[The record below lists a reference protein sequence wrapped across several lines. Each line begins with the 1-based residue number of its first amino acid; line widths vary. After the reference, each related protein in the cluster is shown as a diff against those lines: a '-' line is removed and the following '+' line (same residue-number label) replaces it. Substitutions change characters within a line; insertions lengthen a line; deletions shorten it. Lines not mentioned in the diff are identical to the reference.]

1 VRFASVVLA
10 LLIAG
15 LACWT
20 MGCDEN
26 QPYTSN
32 DPNGSSPDLEPT
44 ITATPE
50 PVSQEDSLLVDRVIE
65 ALVTDDPGLIAAT
78 IGYRAIGCVASA
90 SAGSPPECE
99 GDEDAGDPVQAFYYS
114 DCAGAYLRESEI
126 AQAVFAL
133 TVLDVAGAYRL
144 ANKTEDGY
152 QYAAVMVDDEG
163 MAWEAVIDR
172 GEVNGLLFSCSLPPE
187 ELIETRNY
195 PIAVPTSAPTAV
207 ATPPG

>member
-1 VRFASVVLA
+1 
-10 LLIAG
+10 
-15 LACWT
+15 

-26 QPYTSN
+26 QTYTTDDSN
-32 DPNGSSPDLEPT
+32 GPLQDLEPT

-50 PVSQEDSLLVDRVIE
+50 PVSQEDALLVDRVIE
-65 ALVTDDPGLIAAT
+65 ALVTDDPGLIGAT

-99 GDEDAGDPVQAFYYS
+99 DREDPGDQVQAFYYS
-114 DCAGAYLRESEI
+114 DCEGTYLRESEI
-126 AQAVFAL
+126 GQAVFAL
-133 TVLDVAGAYRL
+133 TALDVDGAYRL

-172 GEVNGLLFSCSLPPE
+172 GEVIGLLFSCSLPPE
-187 ELIETRNY
+187 DLIETRNY
-195 PIAVPTSAPTAV
+195 PIAVPTPEPTTV
-207 ATPPG
+207 ATPPA